1 MGMREAYMEER
12 AKKLVTVIA
21 MTLAIVALLGQVLVD
36 VVRRQRS
43 REVCVAV
50 LYENYIRCDN
60 GVDHYR
66 QTVRIESP
74 TDVERLELAPYAGG
88 RMCIDVTDNCR
99 LSEETLTRLRDW
111 AATNGLAEIHF
122 RSNVTL
128 RGIENVMPD
137 GGTTSKDEMA
147 TDMLEERLMVPTLYG
162 E

>member
-74 TDVERLELAPYAGG
+74 TKPVSSIPLFDSRS
-88 RMCIDVTDNCR
+88 RFHQCIRQSRPCR
-99 LSEETLTRLRDW
+99 DTFSTR
-111 AATNGLAEIHF
+111 
-122 RSNVTL
+122 
-128 RGIENVMPD
+128 
-137 GGTTSKDEMA
+137 
-147 TDMLEERLMVPTLYG
+147 
-162 E
+162 